1 MKKPI
6 LYVLAA
12 IAVVVALIYYN
23 SRVPEENA
31 PPEDPNKEKKTLTA
45 DEQSTL
51 SDLNNEMVQNTVKA
65 LLSGYA
71 EHFEYTPE
79 HNMLNITKII
89 LPNIANMN
97 CLGDEKLYEEI
108 KKLIGDNQ
116 LIFNS
121 NEECREGNYVNK
133 YRILQKGT
141 IKIGDN
147 DHNAS
152 LYYNDNSR
160 ETERKAFEGIIIIE
174 LSTITS
180 SLPEGELI
188 ITTKK

>member
-1 MKKPI
+1 MKNLINI
-6 LYVLAA
+6 LSVLLFVFS
-12 IAVVVALIYYN
+12 IISCGN
-23 SRVPEENA
+23 NENDKNA
-31 PPEDPNKEKKTLTA
+31 NTLTEDQIA
-45 DEQSTL
+45 A
-51 SDLNNEMVQNTVKA
+51 SDLNKNDKIIKTKKS
-65 LLSGYA
+65 LFSSYA

-79 HNMLNITKII
+79 YRILNITKVI
-89 LPNIANMN
+89 LPNLDSMFPIPD
-97 CLGDEKLYEEI
+97 DEKLCEEI

-121 NEECREGNYVNK
+121 NEECRQGNYVNK

-147 DHNAS
+147 DYTAS
-152 LYYNDNSR
+152 LYYNDRSR
-160 ETERKAFEGIIIIE
+160 EAEKKAFEGIIIIE

-188 ITTKK
+188 ISTKK

>member
-6 LYVLAA
+6 YVLAA
-12 IAVVVALIYYN
+12 IAIVVALIYYN
-23 SRVPEENA
+23 SRVPEENTHPKDQRDA
-31 PPEDPNKEKKTLTA
+31 
-45 DEQSTL
+45 
-51 SDLNNEMVQNTVKA
+51 SDLDKNNEMISKKKS
-65 LLSGYA
+65 LFSSYA

-79 HNMLNITKII
+79 YEMLNITKII
-89 LPNIANMN
+89 LPNLASMGPTP
-97 CLGDEKLYEEI
+97 GDEKLCEEI

-121 NEECREGNYVNK
+121 NEECRQGNYVNK

-152 LYYNDNSR
+152 LYYNDHSR
-160 ETERKAFEGIIIIE
+160 EAEKKAFEGIIIIE

-188 ITTKK
+188 ISTKK

>member
-1 MKKPI
+1 MKNLINI
-6 LYVLAA
+6 LGVLLFVFS
-12 IAVVVALIYYN
+12 IISCGN
-23 SRVPEENA
+23 NENDKNA
-31 PPEDPNKEKKTLTA
+31 NTLTEDQISA
-45 DEQSTL
+45 
-51 SDLNNEMVQNTVKA
+51 SDLNKNDKIIKTKKS
-65 LLSGYA
+65 LFSSYA

-79 HNMLNITKII
+79 YRILNITKVI
-89 LPNIANMN
+89 LPNLDSMFPTPDN
-97 CLGDEKLYEEI
+97 EKLCEEI

-121 NEECREGNYVNK
+121 NEECRQGNYVNK

-147 DHNAS
+147 DYTAS
-152 LYYNDNSR
+152 LYYNDHSR
-160 ETERKAFEGIIIIE
+160 EAEKKAFEGIIIIE

-188 ITTKK
+188 ISTKR

>member
-1 MKKPI
+1 MKNLINI
-6 LYVLAA
+6 LSVLLFVFS
-12 IAVVVALIYYN
+12 IISCGN
-23 SRVPEENA
+23 NENDKNA
-31 PPEDPNKEKKTLTA
+31 NTLTE
-45 DEQSTL
+45 DQIFS
-51 SDLNNEMVQNTVKA
+51 SDLEKNDGIIVTKKS
-65 LLSGYA
+65 LFSSYA

-89 LPNIANMN
+89 LPNLANMGPTP
-97 CLGDEKLYEEI
+97 GDEKLCEEI

-121 NEECREGNYVNK
+121 NEECRQGNYVNK

-141 IKIGDN
+141 IKIGDD

-152 LYYNDNSR
+152 LYYHDHSK
-160 ETERKAFEGIIIIE
+160 EDGEKAFEGIIIIE

-188 ITTKK
+188 ISTKK

>member
-1 MKKPI
+1 MKNLINI
-6 LYVLAA
+6 LSVLLFVFS
-12 IAVVVALIYYN
+12 IISCGN
-23 SRVPEENA
+23 NENDKNA
-31 PPEDPNKEKKTLTA
+31 NTLTE
-45 DEQSTL
+45 DQIFS
-51 SDLNNEMVQNTVKA
+51 SDLEKNDGIIRTKKS
-65 LLSGYA
+65 LFSSYA

-89 LPNIANMN
+89 LPNIANMDPTP
-97 CLGDEKLYEEI
+97 GDEKLCEEI

-121 NEECREGNYVNK
+121 NEECRQGKYVNK

-147 DHNAS
+147 DYTAS
-152 LYYNDNSR
+152 LYYNDHSSR
-160 ETERKAFEGIIIIE
+160 EAERKTFEGIIIIE

-188 ITTKK
+188 ISTKK

>member
-1 MKKPI
+1 MKNLINI
-6 LYVLAA
+6 LSVLLFVFS
-12 IAVVVALIYYN
+12 IISCGN
-23 SRVPEENA
+23 NEN
-31 PPEDPNKEKKTLTA
+31 DKDNNTLTA

-65 LLSGYA
+65 LFSSYA

-89 LPNIANMN
+89 LPNIANMGPTP
-97 CLGDEKLYEEI
+97 GDEKLCEEI

-121 NEECREGNYVNK
+121 NEECRQGNYVNK

-147 DHNAS
+147 DYTAS
-152 LYYNDNSR
+152 LYYNDHSR
-160 ETERKAFEGIIIIE
+160 EAGEKAFEGIIIIE

-188 ITTKK
+188 ISTKK

>member
-12 IAVVVALIYYN
+12 ISVVVALIYYN
-23 SRVPEENA
+23 SRVPE
-31 PPEDPNKEKKTLTA
+31 DSNKEKKTLTE

-65 LLSGYA
+65 LFSSYA
-71 EHFEYTPE
+71 EDFEYTPE

-97 CLGDEKLYEEI
+97 RLGDEKLCEEI

-121 NEECREGNYVNK
+121 NEECRQSKNGNK

-141 IKIGDN
+141 IQIGDN

-152 LYYNDNSR
+152 LYYNDRSR
-160 ETERKAFEGIIIIE
+160 ESERKAFEGIIIIE

-188 ITTKK
+188 INTKK

>member
-1 MKKPI
+1 MKNLINI
-6 LYVLAA
+6 LSVLLFVFS
-12 IAVVVALIYYN
+12 IISCGN
-23 SRVPEENA
+23 NEN
-31 PPEDPNKEKKTLTA
+31 DKDNNTLTA

-51 SDLNNEMVQNTVKA
+51 SDLNNEMVQNTVKV
-65 LLSGYA
+65 LFSSYA

-97 CLGDEKLYEEI
+97 RLGDEKLCEEI
-108 KKLIGDNQ
+108 KNLIGDNQ

-121 NEECREGNYVNK
+121 HEECRQGNYVNK

-147 DHNAS
+147 DYTAS
-152 LYYNDNSR
+152 LYYNDQSR
-160 ETERKAFEGIIIIE
+160 EAEKKAFEGIIIIE

-188 ITTKK
+188 ISTKK

>member
-1 MKKPI
+1 MKNLINI
-6 LYVLAA
+6 LSVLLFVFS
-12 IAVVVALIYYN
+12 IISCGN
-23 SRVPEENA
+23 NEN
-31 PPEDPNKEKKTLTA
+31 DKDNNTLTA
-45 DEQSTL
+45 DEQSAL

-65 LLSGYA
+65 LFSSYA
-71 EHFEYTPE
+71 EDFEYTPE

-89 LPNIANMN
+89 LPNLANMGPTP
-97 CLGDEKLYEEI
+97 GDEKLCEEI

-121 NEECREGNYVNK
+121 NEECRQGNYVNK

-147 DHNAS
+147 DYTAS
-152 LYYNDNSR
+152 LYYNDHSR
-160 ETERKAFEGIIIIE
+160 EAEKKAFEGIIIIE

-188 ITTKK
+188 ISTKK

>member
-1 MKKPI
+1 MKNATKI
-6 LYVLAA
+6 LG
-12 IAVVVALIYYN
+12 ALFFFSTIISCVDNENDKN
-23 SRVPEENA
+23 SN
-31 PPEDPNKEKKTLTA
+31 TLTE
-45 DEQSTL
+45 DQISS
-51 SDLNNEMVQNTVKA
+51 SDLEKNNEMIRKKKS
-65 LLSGYA
+65 LFSSYA

-89 LPNIANMN
+89 LPNLANMGPAP
-97 CLGDEKLYEEI
+97 GDEKLCEEI

-121 NEECREGNYVNK
+121 NEECRQGDYVNK
-133 YRILQKGT
+133 YSILQKGT

-152 LYYNDNSR
+152 LYYNDHSR
-160 ETERKAFEGIIIIE
+160 EAEKKSFEGVIIIE

-188 ITTKK
+188 ISTKK

>member
-1 MKKPI
+1 MKNLINI
-6 LYVLAA
+6 LSVLLFVFS
-12 IAVVVALIYYN
+12 IISCGN
-23 SRVPEENA
+23 NENDKNA
-31 PPEDPNKEKKTLTA
+31 NTLTKDQRA
-45 DEQSTL
+45 S
-51 SDLNNEMVQNTVKA
+51 SDLIDKNNEMISKKKS
-65 LLSGYA
+65 LFSSYA

-89 LPNIANMN
+89 LPNLANMGSTP
-97 CLGDEKLYEEI
+97 GDEKLCEEI

-121 NEECREGNYVNK
+121 NEECKQVKYVNK
-133 YRILQKGT
+133 YSILQKGT
-141 IKIGDN
+141 IKIGGN

-152 LYYNDNSR
+152 LYYNDHSR
-160 ETERKAFEGIIIIE
+160 EAEKKAFEGIIIIE

-188 ITTKK
+188 ISTKK

>member
-1 MKKPI
+1 MKKSI
-6 LYVLAA
+6 YVLAA
-12 IAVVVALIYYN
+12 IAIVVALIYYT
-23 SRVPEENA
+23 SGVPEENTHPKDQRVA
-31 PPEDPNKEKKTLTA
+31 
-45 DEQSTL
+45 
-51 SDLNNEMVQNTVKA
+51 SDLDKNNEMISKKKS
-65 LLSGYA
+65 LFSSYA

-89 LPNIANMN
+89 LPNLANMGPTP
-97 CLGDEKLYEEI
+97 GDEKLCEEI

-121 NEECREGNYVNK
+121 SEECINGNYVNK

-147 DHNAS
+147 DYTAS

-160 ETERKAFEGIIIIE
+160 EAEKKAFEGIIIIE

-188 ITTKK
+188 ISTKK

>member
-1 MKKPI
+1 MKKSI
-6 LYVLAA
+6 YVLAA
-12 IAVVVALIYYN
+12 IAIVVALICYN
-23 SRVPEENA
+23 SRV
-31 PPEDPNKEKKTLTA
+31 PEDPNKEKKTLTQDQRDA
-45 DEQSTL
+45 
-51 SDLNNEMVQNTVKA
+51 SDLENNDEMIGTKKS
-65 LLSGYA
+65 LFSSYA

-97 CLGDEKLYEEI
+97 RLGDEKLCEEI
-108 KKLIGDNQ
+108 KNLIGDNQ

-121 NEECREGNYVNK
+121 NEECRQGNYVNK

-147 DHNAS
+147 DYTAS
-152 LYYNDNSR
+152 LYYNDRSR
-160 ETERKAFEGIIIIE
+160 EAEKKSFAGIIIIE

-188 ITTKK
+188 ISTKK